1 MTAKRKISV
10 LFICLGNICRSPAA
24 QGIMQHL
31 VDSQGLSSRFY
42 IDSAGEGSWHVGQLP
57 DARMRRH
64 GQLRGYTFDHRA
76 RQFKAQADFA
86 RFDFIVTMDEA
97 NYADIVSMARTDAE
111 RRKVLRM
118 SSFFKRYKGKDSV
131 PDPYY
136 GDASDFNLAL
146 DLIEDG
152 CSELLRHLVNLHYS

>member
-24 QGIMQHL
+24 QGVMQHL
-31 VDSQGLSSRFY
+31 VDRQGLSSRFY
-42 IDSAGEGSWHVGQLP
+42 IDSAGEGSWHIGQLP
-57 DARMRRH
+57 DTRMRRH

-76 RQFKAQADFA
+76 RQFSAQSDFA
-86 RFDFIVTMDEA
+86 RFDFIVTMDDA
-97 NYADIVSMARTDAE
+97 NYADIVSMARTEEE
-111 RRKVLRM
+111 RRKVVKM
-118 SSFFKRYKGKDSV
+118 SRYFCRYKGKTSV

-136 GDASDFNLAL
+136 GDAQDFDLAL

-152 CSELLRHLVNLHYS
+152 CSELLRHLAELL